1 MAEVKI
7 QGETVSQ
14 RPEKK
19 QLDGTEAFLL
29 QDSEGTKHA
38 KASTLKE
45 FVNPG
50 VGQSVAGMELEYE
63 GETYEAGQGAE
74 RFNNY
79 TANAPI
85 GIYSHAEG
93 AGNFAGGDYSHA
105 EGSSNRAEEAHS
117 HAEGNGTVAAGM
129 ASHAEGIVTHAG
141 GMGGHAEGWGTV
153 TQNDGEH
160 ADGKFNRSNTGETA
174 AEQTRHSVGIGTDGD
189 NRRNAFEIM
198 ADGSAYFYGAGG
210 YDGTNAAEANAEG
223 TKAETLQQ
231 TLASKVS
238 GTGVASIQVV
248 AELPEAQEDGV
259 LYIVTGEGGA

>member
-14 RPEKK
+14 RPEKTR
-19 QLDGTEAFLL
+19 LDGTEAFLL

-74 RFNNY
+74 RFNDY

-93 AGNFAGGDYSHA
+93 FGNFAGGSYS
-105 EGSSNRAEEAHS
+105 
-117 HAEGNGTVAAGM
+117 
-129 ASHAEGIVTHAG
+129 
-141 GMGGHAEGWGTV
+141 HAEGWGTV

-198 ADGSAYFYGAGG
+198 ADGSAYLYGAGG

>member
-79 TANAPI
+79 SENWAV
-85 GIYSHAEG
+85 GQYSHAEG
-93 AGNFAGGDYSHA
+93 FGNFAGGDYS
-105 EGSSNRAEEAHS
+105 
-117 HAEGNGTVAAGM
+117 
-129 ASHAEGIVTHAG
+129 
-141 GMGGHAEGWGTV
+141 HAEGWGTV

-174 AEQTRHSVGIGTDGD
+174 AEQTRHSVGIGTDDD

-198 ADGSAYFYGAGG
+198 ADGSAYLYGAGG

>member
-1 MAEVKI
+1 MAEIKI

-14 RPEKK
+14 RPEKAR
-19 QLDGTEAFLL
+19 LDGTEAFLL

-79 TANAPI
+79 SENFAV
-85 GIYSHAEG
+85 GDYSHAEG

-105 EGSSNRAEEAHS
+105 EGCTNRAEEANS
-117 HAEGNGTVAAGM
+117 HAEGNGTAAAGM
-129 ASHAEGIVTHAG
+129 ASHAEGVVTRAG

-160 ADGKFNRSNTGETA
+160 ADGMFNRSSAGDTD
-174 AEQTRHSVGIGTDGD
+174 AEKTRHSVGIGTDAD
-189 NRRNAFEIM
+189 DRRNAFEIM
-198 ADGSAYFYGAGG
+198 SDGSAYLYGAGG
-210 YDGTNAAEANAEG
+210 YDGTNAVEANAEG
-223 TKAETLQQ
+223 TKAKTLQQ
-231 TLASKVS
+231 TLAGKLD
-238 GTGVASIQVV
+238 GTGVTSIQAV
-248 AELPEAQEDGV
+248 AELPEVPEDGV

>member
-1 MAEVKI
+1 MTEVKI

-50 VGQSVAGMELEYE
+50 VGQSVEGMELEYE

-79 TANAPI
+79 SENWAV
-85 GIYSHAEG
+85 GQYSHAEG

-105 EGSSNRAEEAHS
+105 EGSSNRAEEANS
-117 HAEGNGTVAAGM
+117 HAEGNGTAAAGM
-129 ASHAEGIVTHAG
+129 ASHAEGVVTHAG

-174 AEQTRHSVGIGTDGD
+174 AELNAGVWHRISILFQENCMTAYLDGQ
-189 NRRNAFEIM
+189 RAM
-198 ADGSAYFYGAGG
+198 SARLYGRGKGAIELR
-210 YDGTNAAEANAEG
+210 YDGER
-223 TKAETLQQ
+223 
-231 TLASKVS
+231 
-238 GTGVASIQVV
+238 
-248 AELPEAQEDGV
+248 V
-259 LYIVTGEGGA
+259 LFSDLDIHEGGGAE

>member
-1 MAEVKI
+1 MAEIKI

-14 RPEKK
+14 RPEKTR
-19 QLDGTEAFLL
+19 LDGTEAFLL

-79 TANAPI
+79 SENWAV
-85 GIYSHAEG
+85 GQYSHAEG
-93 AGNFAGGDYSHA
+93 GGNFASGNYSHA
-105 EGSSNRAEEAHS
+105 EGNSNRAEEFCA

-160 ADGKFNRSNTGETA
+160 ADGKFNRSSAGDTD
-174 AEQTRHSVGIGTDGD
+174 AEKTRHSVGIGTDGD

-198 ADGSAYFYGAGG
+198 ADGSAYLYGAGG

>member
-50 VGQSVAGMELEYE
+50 VGQSVEGMELEYE

-74 RFNNY
+74 RFNDY

-93 AGNFAGGDYSHA
+93 FGNFAGGEYSHA
-105 EGSSNRAEEAHS
+105 EGCANRAEETTA

-129 ASHAEGIVTHAG
+129 ASHAEGVVTHAG
-141 GMGGHAEGWGTV
+141 GVGGHAEGWGTV

-160 ADGKFNRSNTGETA
+160 ADGKFNRSSAGDKD
-174 AEQTRHSVGIGTDGD
+174 AEKTRHSVGIGTDGED
-189 NRRNAFEIM
+189 RRNAFEIM
-198 ADGSAYFYGAGG
+198 ADGSAYLYGAGG

-238 GTGVASIQVV
+238 GAGVTGIRVV
-248 AELPEAQEDGV
+248 TELPETQEDGV

>member
-1 MAEVKI
+1 MAEIKI

-14 RPEKK
+14 RPEKTR
-19 QLDGTEAFLL
+19 LDGTEAFLL

-79 TANAPI
+79 SENWAV
-85 GIYSHAEG
+85 GQYSHAEG

-105 EGSSNRAEEAHS
+105 EGSSNRAEEANS

-129 ASHAEGIVTHAG
+129 AS
-141 GMGGHAEGWGTV
+141 HAEGWGTV

-198 ADGSAYFYGAGG
+198 ADGSAYLYGAGG

-238 GTGVASIQVV
+238 GAGVARIQAV